1 YINDVRLDNVRQ
13 LLRETDK
20 AIGVIAQEIG
30 FADHSHMTRAYKKKF
45 GITPKQERNSKK
57 EKNSGPAADDRRY

>member
-1 YINDVRLDNVRQ
+1 
-13 LLRETDK
+13 
-20 AIGVIAQEIG
+20 EIG

-57 EKNSGPAADDRRY
+57 EKTVALQPTTVAINRPHSG